1 MVKRQSNGFTRAAI
15 AAFVALAL
23 ASCASSPARA
33 SWKTKSS
40 VLPRGVLVELGPERD
55 GVSAFRIR
63 GDELEGATLKGE
75 AKPEGRGWTLDV
87 EKMDWFENWAEGWT
101 EASFVVE
108 GRLELRP
115 DGSAWALAVAAPPKI
130 ENPTSASIRLY
141 GDYFEG
147 DKALAL
153 LAHRWDRIQAAD
165 ELLRQEFPEAWY
177 DYSEPHPIRFPWDL
191 LARRVASFQTGVR
204 AFLFPE
210 IYGYPK
216 GRQPADK
223 GARVRAESIY
233 WDTSYTNEQFPEN
246 LRPIRDSGTMYRDF
260 EESSGLW
267 RLDFCWDA
275 LWESKIGAAVFAE
288 E

>member
-1 MVKRQSNGFTRAAI
+1 MDKRQLTGFTCAAI
-15 AAFVALAL
+15 AALVALAF
-23 ASCASSPARA
+23 ASCASFPVRA
-33 SWKTKSS
+33 SWRTKSS
-40 VLPRGVLVELGPERD
+40 VLPRGIVVELGPERD

-75 AKPEGRGWTLDV
+75 ARPEGMGWTLDIK
-87 EKMDWFENWAEGWT
+87 EMDWFENWAEGWT
-101 EASFVVE
+101 EAAFIVE

-115 DGSAWALAVAAPPKI
+115 DGSRWGLAVVAPPKI
-130 ENPTSASIRLY
+130 ENPISASIRLY

-153 LAHRWDRIQAAD
+153 LAHRWDRIQATD
-165 ELLRQEFPEAWY
+165 ELLRQKFPAAWY
-177 DYSEPHPIRFPWDL
+177 DYSEPRKIRYPWDIF
-191 LARRVASFQTGVR
+191 ARRVADFQTGAR

-216 GRQPADK
+216 GRRPADK
-223 GARVRAESIY
+223 EARVRAESIY
-233 WDTSYTNEQFPEN
+233 WDTSYTKEQFPEN
-246 LRPIRDSGTMYRDF
+246 LRAIRDSGTMYRDF

-275 LWESKIGAAVFAE
+275 LWESKMGAAVFAGE
-288 E
+288 